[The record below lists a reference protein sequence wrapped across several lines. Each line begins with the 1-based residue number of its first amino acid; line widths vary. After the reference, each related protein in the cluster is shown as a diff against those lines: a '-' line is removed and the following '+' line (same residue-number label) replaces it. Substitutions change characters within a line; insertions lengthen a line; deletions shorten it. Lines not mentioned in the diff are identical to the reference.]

1 MLLGR
6 RAQPYGDGSPLQT
19 LERVPGR
26 DDAAAGWWDTPAK
39 RAALDRFNSIVDPAA
54 RAQTW
59 AEVQRLFLEEA
70 PTVQLGEY
78 YSLVGVSKKVQ
89 GYQPIPLAPF
99 WNVSK

>member
-1 MLLGR
+1 
-6 RAQPYGDGSPLQT
+6 
-19 LERVPGR
+19 VPEP
-26 DDAAAGWWDTPAK
+26 ALFTILNPSYAGWWDTPAK

-54 RAQTW
+54 RARTW